1 MLKNMIIKKAEI
13 LGYCMG
19 VRRAVETA
27 ELACRENPDKKIF
40 TLGPLIHNNSALEV
54 LAEKGVNVLKEDASD
69 LAADAENSVV
79 IVRAH
84 GVPPLVMQNLKSR
97 GVTVIDATCP
107 RVLSSQKRAADYA
120 KRGYTVFLAGDKNH
134 GEVVGIS
141 GYARASGADCIVIE
155 HKEDA
160 AAVKYV
166 PEKAVLL
173 SQTTI
178 SRSEYDA
185 IAAVLKAKN
194 DALVVLNTICPATDE
209 RQNALIELCKNVD
222 GILVI
227 GGKHSANTKRL
238 LRTAQDLCAHA
249 ALIETAEEIPQEFFA
264 LERIGLTAGASTPDF
279 VIDSVE
285 TALLEHPCKI

>member
-1 MLKNMIIKKAEI
+1 MVIKKAEI

-120 KRGYTVFLAGDKNH
+120 RRGYTVFLAGDKNH

-141 GYARASGADCIVIE
+141 GYARASGAECIVIE

-160 AAVKYV
+160 AAVKHV
-166 PEKAVLL
+166 PGKSVLL

>member
-69 LAADAENSVV
+69 LAEGAENSVV

-160 AAVKYV
+160 AAVKHV

-285 TALLEHPCKI
+285 TALIEHSYKI

>member
-1 MLKNMIIKKAEI
+1 MVIKKAEI

-69 LAADAENSVV
+69 LAADADNSVV

-84 GVPPLVMQNLKSR
+84 GVPPLVMENLKSR

-120 KRGYTVFLAGDKNH
+120 RRGYTVFLAGDKNH

-160 AAVKYV
+160 AAVMHV
-166 PEKAVLL
+166 PEKSVLL

>member
-1 MLKNMIIKKAEI
+1 MVIKKAEI

-27 ELACRENPDKKIF
+27 ELACIENPDKKIF
-40 TLGPLIHNNSALEV
+40 TLGPLIHNNSALEA
-54 LAEKGVNVLKEDASD
+54 LSEKGVNVLKEDASD
-69 LAADAENSVV
+69 FVSDGQSVV

-84 GVPPLVMQNLKSR
+84 GVPPQIMENLKKK

-120 KRGYTVFLAGDKNH
+120 GKGYTVFLAGDKNH
-134 GEVVGIS
+134 GEVAGIS
-141 GYARASGADCIVIE
+141 GYARASGAECIVIE

-160 AAVKYV
+160 EAVEHV
-166 PEKAVLL
+166 PEKSVLL

-178 SRSEYDA
+178 SKNEYDA
-185 IAAVLKAKN
+185 IAAALKAKN
-194 DALVVLNTICPATDE
+194 EQLVVLNTICPATNE
-209 RQNALIELCKNVD
+209 RQNALIELCKDVD

-227 GGKHSANTKRL
+227 GGRHSANTKRL
-238 LRTAQDLCAHA
+238 LRTAQELCAHS
-249 ALIETAEEIPQEFFA
+249 ALIETAKEIPAEFFS
-264 LERIGLTAGASTPDF
+264 LSRVGLTAGASTPDF

-285 TALLEHPCKI
+285 AALSGHGSC

>member
-160 AAVKYV
+160 AAVKHV
-166 PEKAVLL
+166 PEKSVLL

-227 GGKHSANTKRL
+227 GGRHSANTKRL

>member
-1 MLKNMIIKKAEI
+1 MIIKKAEI

-27 ELACRENPDKKIF
+27 ELACRENPEKKIF
-40 TLGPLIHNNSALEV
+40 TLGPLIHNNSALDA
-54 LAEKGVNVLKEDASD
+54 LAEQGVKVLNEDASD
-69 LAADAENSVV
+69 LTDDEGNSVV

-84 GVPPLVMQNLKSR
+84 GVPPVVIENLQKK

-120 KRGYTVFLAGDKNH
+120 KKGYTVFLAGDKNH

-141 GYARASGADCIVIE
+141 GYARASGAECIVIE

-160 AAVKYV
+160 EAVKHV
-166 PEKAVLL
+166 PEKSVLL

-178 SRSEYDA
+178 SKKEYDA

-194 DALVVLNTICPATDE
+194 EALVVLNTICPATNE

-227 GGKHSANTKRL
+227 GGRHSANTKRL
-238 LRTAQDLCAHA
+238 LRTAQELCAHA
-249 ALIETAEEIPQEFFA
+249 ALIETAEEIPEEFNT
-264 LERIGLTAGASTPDF
+264 LNRVGLTAGASTPDF

-285 TALLEHPCKI
+285 NALIEHSQKS

>member
-69 LAADAENSVV
+69 LAEGAENSVV

-160 AAVKYV
+160 AAVKHV

-209 RQNALIELCKNVD
+209 RQNALIELCKNID

-227 GGKHSANTKRL
+227 GGRHSANTKRL

-285 TALLEHPCKI
+285 TALIEHSYKI

>member
-1 MLKNMIIKKAEI
+1 
-13 LGYCMG
+13 MG

-27 ELACRENPDKKIF
+27 ELACIENPDKKIF
-40 TLGPLIHNNSALEV
+40 TLGPLIHNNSALEA
-54 LAEKGVNVLKEDASD
+54 LSEKGVNVLKEDASD
-69 LAADAENSVV
+69 FVSDGQSVV

-84 GVPPLVMQNLKSR
+84 GVPPQIMENLKKK

-120 KRGYTVFLAGDKNH
+120 GKGYTVFLAGDKNH
-134 GEVVGIS
+134 GEVAGIS

-160 AAVKYV
+160 EAVKYV
-166 PEKAVLL
+166 PEKSVLL

-194 DALVVLNTICPATDE
+194 ANLVVLNTICPATDE
-209 RQNALIELCKNVD
+209 RQNALIELCKDVD

-227 GGKHSANTKRL
+227 GGRHSANTKRL
-238 LRTAQDLCAHA
+238 LRTAQELCAHS
-249 ALIETAEEIPQEFFA
+249 ALIETAKEIPVEFFT
-264 LERIGLTAGASTPDF
+264 LNRVGLTAGASTPDF

-285 TALLEHPCKI
+285 SALAGHDIISPEMMFQEAESE

>member
-1 MLKNMIIKKAEI
+1 MVIKKAEI

-27 ELACRENPDKKIF
+27 ELACSENPGKRIY
-40 TLGPLIHNNSALEV
+40 TLGPLIHNNSALEA

-69 LAADAENSVV
+69 LVTDGHDSVV

-84 GVPPLVMQNLKSR
+84 GVPPVVIENLQKK

-120 KRGYTVFLAGDKNH
+120 KKGCTVFLAGDKNH

-141 GYARASGADCIVIE
+141 GYARASGAECIVIE

-160 AAVKYV
+160 EAVKHV
-166 PEKAVLL
+166 PEKSVLL

-178 SRSEYDA
+178 SKNEYDA

-194 DALVVLNTICPATDE
+194 QNLVVLNTICPATNE

-227 GGKHSANTKRL
+227 GGRHSANTKRL
-238 LRTAQDLCAHA
+238 LRTAQELCAHA
-249 ALIETAEEIPQEFFA
+249 ALIETAEEIPEEFFT
-264 LERIGLTAGASTPDF
+264 LNRVGLTAGASTPDF

-285 TALLEHPCKI
+285 NALIEHSQKS

>member
-69 LAADAENSVV
+69 LAEDAENSVV

-141 GYARASGADCIVIE
+141 GYARASDADCIVIE

-160 AAVKYV
+160 AAVKHV
-166 PEKAVLL
+166 AEKAVLL

-227 GGKHSANTKRL
+227 GGRHSANTKRL

>member
-160 AAVKYV
+160 AAVKHV

-209 RQNALIELCKNVD
+209 RQNALIELCKNID

-285 TALLEHPCKI
+285 TALIEHSYKI

>member
-1 MLKNMIIKKAEI
+1 
-13 LGYCMG
+13 MG

-27 ELACRENPDKKIF
+27 ELACSENPGKRIY
-40 TLGPLIHNNSALEV
+40 TLGPLIHNNSALEA

-69 LAADAENSVV
+69 FVSDGQSVV

-120 KRGYTVFLAGDKNH
+120 KKGYTVFLAGDKNH

-141 GYARASGADCIVIE
+141 GYARVSGADCIVIE

-160 AAVKYV
+160 AAIKVV
-166 PEKAVLL
+166 PEKSVLL

-194 DALVVLNTICPATDE
+194 QNLVVLNIICPATDE
-209 RQNALIELCKNVD
+209 RQNALIELCKDVD

-227 GGKHSANTKRL
+227 GGRHSANTKRL
-238 LRTAQDLCAHA
+238 LRTAQELCAHS
-249 ALIETAEEIPQEFFA
+249 ALIETAKEIPAEFFT
-264 LERIGLTAGASTPDF
+264 LNRVGLTAGASTPDF
-279 VIDSVE
+279 VRYSVE
-285 TALLEHPCKI
+285 AALSGHSSC

>member
-1 MLKNMIIKKAEI
+1 MVIKKAEI

-27 ELACRENPDKKIF
+27 ELACRESPDKKIF

-69 LAADAENSVV
+69 LAADAHDSVV

-141 GYARASGADCIVIE
+141 GYARASGAECIVIE

-160 AAVKYV
+160 AAVTHV
-166 PEKAVLL
+166 PEKSVLL

-209 RQNALIELCKNVD
+209 RQNALIELCKNID

-227 GGKHSANTKRL
+227 GGRHSANTKRL

-249 ALIETAEEIPQEFFA
+249 ALIETAEEIPQEFFT

-285 TALLEHPCKI
+285 DALLEHGHKI

>member
-120 KRGYTVFLAGDKNH
+120 MRGYTVFLAGDKNH

-160 AAVKYV
+160 AAVKHV

-209 RQNALIELCKNVD
+209 RQNALIELCKNID

-285 TALLEHPCKI
+285 TALIEHSYKI